1 MSESSSS
8 VVVGLQ
14 EGAIKQH
21 CKLLHLPTIA
31 TQCASLAEQAERE
44 RQGYLGYLDV
54 LLQAELEERE
64 QKTIIRRL

>member
-54 LLQAELEERE
+54 HPAPQGGASAKG
-64 QKTIIRRL
+64 QDVGGV